1 MKRLKLVPL
10 TFILIIVIF
19 TAIMAYVRLDNSHQ
33 LKQDFY
39 RQWQKYYVVKINEK
53 ESYINT
59 TPNSNKYTALS

>member
-33 LKQDFY
+33 LY
-39 RQWQKYYVVKINEK
+39 TMAKI
-53 ESYINT
+53 
-59 TPNSNKYTALS
+59 LRC